1 MLNFDYLKDIPEL
14 AQLHQFCDLC
24 EQRQYTEPD
33 SSAINARKALEWL
46 VKAIYKMKG
55 VEPGER
61 ASLLQLTTAD
71 VFADFIA
78 DPKLMKAV
86 HWVRKV
92 GNLAAHD
99 GKVTRSDAFFTV
111 LNLYNLVGGVLLK
124 LRVLDTLAPFDKSLL
139 PTRQP
144 RPRILVIR
152 AEQTPE
158 AFADTV
164 EPVTVAEAPQVK
176 ADISWGDI
184 SEAETR
190 RRFIDL
196 MLREA
201 GWEVLDTEGDVVGG
215 KACIEVEVNG
225 MPNNAGK
232 GYADY
237 VLFGTDGKP
246 LAVVEAKRT
255 SKDANVG
262 KHQAELY
269 ADCLEQ
275 RYGVR
280 PVIYYTNGYE
290 IYCIDGLGYPAR
302 RLFAFHTAKDLE
314 LIMSRRTSRHDIT
327 DFSVKDEISDRY
339 YQKRAIKSMCE
350 WFNARHRRGLLVM
363 ATGTGKTRTAISLVD
378 VLQRNNWVKNTLFLA
393 DRTSLVNQAARNFS
407 KLLPNTSVTVLSDKT
422 TDVDPNAR
430 ITFSTYQTMINYVNT
445 DHKPYSIG
453 RFDLI
458 IIDEAHRSVFGK
470 YGDIFRYFD
479 SLLVGLTAT
488 PREQVDKSTYELL
501 HLEGGEPTDY
511 YEYRTAVEDG
521 YLVDYTGLI
530 RGSKVVNEG
539 IKYDDLSD
547 DEKQQ
552 LEQVWEYE
560 QLNKDP
566 DEEWVPRNIGEQEI
580 YKYIYNTDTIDK
592 MLQDLMTN
600 GLKVQSGELIGK
612 TIIFAMNSKTAK
624 LIVERFNALYPEYGN
639 GFCEQIDYSINYS
652 QDLID
657 KFSLRDNL
665 PQIAVSVDMLDTG
678 IDVPDVL
685 NLVFF
690 KRVRSRIKFMQM
702 IGRGTRLSPDIF
714 GVGKAECRL
723 QRRCNIIGK
732 PGPCGEICKH
742 KEQFFIF
749 DWGGN
754 FKYFGENPKEGK
766 AVKTTSLTER
776 LFGVRADIA
785 CALQAPQYQA
795 DDFAKG
801 LHDELKTIL
810 QAEVGKLNDAHIA
823 VRNHWPAVSKYR
835 DPAAWQYISEVDVLD
850 LKNEVAPLLPKSL
863 ENELAKKFDLLS
875 LYVQLGMVDENFD
888 SGRHEGQITIIADA
902 LRKRSTIPD
911 IQAKMPLLN
920 EIMTSAFWDNKTL
933 ASIENMRRELRDL
946 MKYLVSDGGKT
957 FTVTIEDYVT
967 DGGVAPKINT
977 DVSYREKLLDFLTQH
992 RDHPVLQKIHNLEYL
1007 SSEDIDELE
1016 RILWQELGSKED
1028 YERYLKREKMTA
1040 DIPVAAFIR
1049 KIVGLDRQKAIA
1061 LFTEFISANT
1071 LTAGQ
1076 EEFINNILNY
1086 VCMNGDME
1094 KTVFRNNRIFRD
1106 SLLKYFP
1113 NKAAQVAKFVAML
1126 HDAITA
1132 A

>member
-1 MLNFDYLKDIPEL
+1 MQNFDYLKDIPEL
-14 AQLHQFCDLC
+14 AQLHRLCELC
-24 EQRQYTEPD
+24 EQRQYVEPD
-33 SSAINARKALEWL
+33 SSAINARKALEWI
-46 VKAIYKMKG
+46 VKAIYKMKN

-61 ASLLQLTTAD
+61 ASLLQLTTSD

-78 DPKLMKAV
+78 DPELMKAV
-86 HWVRKV
+86 HWIRKV

-124 LRVLDTLAPFDKSLL
+124 LRVLETLAPFDKTLL
-139 PTRQP
+139 PTRPP
-144 RPRILVIR
+144 RPRILVVHT
-152 AEQTPE
+152 EPTPE
-158 AFADTV
+158 AFAATV
-164 EPVTVAEAPQVK
+164 EPEKITEAPAVK
-176 ADISWGDI
+176 TDLSWGDI

-201 GWEVLDTEGDVVGG
+201 GWDVLETEGDIQPS
-215 KACIEVEVNG
+215 KAGIEIEVEG

-237 VLFGTDGKP
+237 VLFGADGKP

-269 ADCLEQ
+269 ADCLEK
-275 RYGVR
+275 RYHIR
-280 PVIYYTNGYE
+280 PLIYYTNGFE
-290 IYCIDGLGYPAR
+290 IYCIDGLGYPPR
-302 RLFAFHTAKDLE
+302 RLFAFHTEKDLE
-314 LIMSRRTSRHDIT
+314 LIMQRRTSRPDVT
-327 DFSVKDEISDRY
+327 DFSVKDSISDRY
-339 YQKRAIKSMCE
+339 YQKRAIKNMCE
-350 WFNARHRRGLLVM
+350 WFNQRHRRGLLVM

-407 KLLPNTSVTVLSDKT
+407 KLLPNSPVTVLSDKT
-422 TDVDPNAR
+422 TEIDPNAR

-445 DHKPYSIG
+445 DKKPYSVG

-488 PREQVDKSTYELL
+488 PRDQVDKSTYDLL

-511 YEYRTAVEDG
+511 YEYETAIEDG
-521 YLVDYTGLI
+521 YLVDYTGFV

-539 IKYDDLSD
+539 IKYDDLSP
-547 DEKQQ
+547 EEREQ
-552 LEQVWEYE
+552 LETVWEYE
-560 QLNKDP
+560 QVNKDP
-566 DEEWVPRNIGEQEI
+566 DEEWEPRDIREQEI
-580 YKYIYNTDTIDK
+580 FKYIYNTDTIDK
-592 MLQDLMTN
+592 MLQDLMEN
-600 GLKVQSGELIGK
+600 GLKVQSGEKIGK
-612 TIIFAMNSKTAK
+612 SIIFAMNSKTAK
-624 LIVERFNALYPEYGN
+624 LIVERFNILYPQYGDK
-639 GFCEQIDYSINYS
+639 FCEQIDYSINYS
-652 QDLID
+652 QNLID
-657 KFSLRDNL
+657 KFSVRDSM

-714 GVGKAECRL
+714 GD
-723 QRRCNIIGK
+723 
-732 PGPCGEICKH
+732 GED
-742 KEQFFIF
+742 KERFYIF

-754 FKYFGENPKEGK
+754 FKYFGENPKERK
-766 AVKTTSLTER
+766 AIKSVSLTER
-776 LFGVRADIA
+776 LFGVRAAIA
-785 CALQAPQYQA
+785 CALQASQYQA

-801 LHDELKTIL
+801 FHDELKTML
-810 QAEVGKLNDAHIA
+810 QSDVAKLDDSHIS

-835 DPAAWQYISEVDVLD
+835 DPEVWQYISEVDVLD
-850 LKNEVAPLLPKSL
+850 LKNEIAPLLPKSMD
-863 ENELAKKFDLLS
+863 NELAKKFDLLA
-875 LYVQLGMVDENFD
+875 LYVQLGLVDETFE
-888 SGRHEGQITIIADA
+888 SGAQEAQITKIVDA
-902 LRKRSTIPD
+902 LRKQASIPD
-911 IQAKMPLLN
+911 IKAKMPLLN
-920 EIMTSAFWDNKTL
+920 EVMTSAFWNDKTL
-933 ASIENMRRELRDL
+933 SSIENMRKEIRDL
-946 MKYLVSDGGKT
+946 LKYLVGDSGRT
-957 FTVTIEDYVT
+957 FTVSIEDDVT
-967 DGGVAPKINT
+967 DGGEAGSIITTMTYKQKV
-977 DVSYREKLLDFLTQH
+977 LDFLAEN
-992 RDHPVLQKIHNLEYL
+992 RDLPVLQKIQNIEKLT
-1007 SSEDIDELE
+1007 SDDIDELE
-1016 RILWQELGSKED
+1016 RILWQELGTKED
-1028 YERYLKREKMTA
+1028 YERYLKREKMTT

-1049 KIVGLDRQKAIA
+1049 KVAGLDRQKAIK

-1071 LTAGQ
+1071 LTAEQ

-1086 VCMNGDME
+1086 VCQNGDMA
-1094 KTVFRNNRIFRD
+1094 KTVFRENRIFRE

-1113 NKAAQVAKFVAML
+1113 NKAAQVAQFVAML

>member
-61 ASLLQLTTAD
+61 ASLLQLTSAD

-78 DPKLMKAV
+78 DPELMKAV

-144 RPRILVIR
+144 SPNILVIR

-215 KACIEVEVNG
+215 KACIEVEVAG

-255 SKDANVG
+255 SKDAVVG

-269 ADCLEQ
+269 ADCLEK
-275 RYGVR
+275 RYHVR

-290 IYCIDGLGYPAR
+290 IHCIDGLGYPAR
-302 RLFAFHTAKDLE
+302 RLYAFHTAKDLE
-314 LIMSRRTSRHDIT
+314 LIMSRRTSRPDIS
-327 DFSVKDEISDRY
+327 DFSVNDQISDRY
-339 YQKRAIKSMCE
+339 YQKRAIKNMCE
-350 WFNARHRRGLLVM
+350 WFNERHRRGLLVM
-363 ATGTGKTRTAISLVD
+363 ATGTGKTRTAVSLVD

-393 DRTSLVNQAARNFS
+393 DRTSLVKQAVNSFNEW
-407 KLLPNTSVTVLSDKT
+407 LPNTSLTVLNDKK

-445 DHKPYSIG
+445 DNKPYSVG

-470 YGDIFRYFD
+470 FGDIFRYFD

-501 HLEGGEPTDY
+501 NLEGGQPTDD
-511 YEYRTAVEDG
+511 YEYRTAVDDG
-521 YLVDYTGLI
+521 YLVDYTGII

-539 IKYDDLSD
+539 IKYDDLTD
-547 DEKQQ
+547 DEKEQ

-560 QLNKDP
+560 QVTKDP
-566 DEEWVPRNIGEQEI
+566 DKEWVPRDIGEQEI
-580 YKYIYNTDTIDK
+580 YEYIYNTDTIDK
-592 MLQDLMTN
+592 MLQDLMAN
-600 GLKVQSGELIGK
+600 GLKIHSEELIGK

-624 LIVERFNALYPEYGN
+624 LIVERFNILYPEYGSD
-639 GFCEQIDYSINYS
+639 FCVQIDYSINYA

-657 KFSLRDNL
+657 KFKLRDTM

-678 IDVPDVL
+678 VDVPDVL

-714 GVGKAECRL
+714 GAGKAECKL
-723 QRRCNIIGK
+723 QRRCSIIGK
-732 PGPCGEICKH
+732 PGLCGEICKH
-742 KEQFFIF
+742 KEHFFIF

-754 FKYFGENPKEGK
+754 FKYFGENPQEGK
-766 AVKTTSLTER
+766 AIRATSLTER

-801 LHDELKTIL
+801 LHDELKKNL
-810 QAEVGKLNDAHIA
+810 QAEVCKLNDAHIA
-823 VRNHWPAVSKYR
+823 VRNHWNIVDKFRNPQS
-835 DPAAWQYISEVDVLD
+835 WQYISEVDVQD
-850 LKNEVAPLLPKSL
+850 LKNEVAPLLTNSL

-875 LYVQLGMVDENFD
+875 LYVQLGLIDEHFESARYETN
-888 SGRHEGQITIIADA
+888 ITTIVEA

-911 IQAKMPLLN
+911 IKAKMPLLD

-933 ASIENMRRELRDL
+933 ASIENMRKEIRDL
-946 MKYLVSDGGKT
+946 LKYLIGDNGKT
-957 FTVTIEDYVT
+957 FTVTIIDEVT
-967 DGGVAPKINT
+967 DGGIAGKINT

-992 RDHPVLQKIHNLEYL
+992 RSHPVLQKIYNLEYL
-1007 SSEDIDELE
+1007 TSQDIDELE
-1016 RILWQELGSKED
+1016 HILWQELGSKED
-1028 YERYLKREKMTA
+1028 YERYLSHEQMTA

-1049 KIVGLDRQKAIA
+1049 KLVGLDRQKAIQ
-1061 LFTEFISANT
+1061 LFSDYISANS
-1071 LTAGQ
+1071 LTAEQ

-1086 VCMNGDME
+1086 VCQNGDME
-1094 KTVFRNNRIFRD
+1094 KIVFRNNRVFREA
-1106 SLLKYFP
+1106 LLNHFQ
-1113 NKAAQVAKFVAML
+1113 NKISQVAKFVEML
-1126 HDAITA
+1126 HDTITVA
-1132 A
+1132 

>member
-1 MLNFDYLKDIPEL
+1 MLNFDYLKEIPEL
-14 AQLHQFCDLC
+14 AQLHQLCDLT
-24 EQRQYTEPD
+24 EQRQYVEPD
-33 SSAINARKALEWL
+33 SAAINARKALEWL

-61 ASLLQLTTAD
+61 TSLLELTTSD
-71 VFADFIA
+71 LFTDFIA
-78 DPKLMKAV
+78 DPELMRAV
-86 HWVRKV
+86 HWIRKV

-99 GKVTRSDAFFTV
+99 GKVTRRDAFFST

-124 LRVLDTLAPFDKSLL
+124 LRVLDTLAPFDEKLL

-144 RPRILVIR
+144 RQRILIVR

-158 AFADTV
+158 AFAATV
-164 EPVTVAEAPQVK
+164 EPEKVVEAPAVK
-176 ADISWGDI
+176 AVLSWCDI

-201 GWEVLDTEGDVVGG
+201 DWDVLGTEGDIAPA
-215 KACIEVEVNG
+215 KACIEVKVAG
-225 MPNNAGK
+225 MPNNAGT

-237 VLFGTDGKP
+237 VLFGKDGKP
-246 LAVVEAKRT
+246 LAVIEAKRT

-262 KHQAELY
+262 KYQAELY
-269 ADCLEQ
+269 ADCLEK

-290 IYCIDGLGYPAR
+290 IYCIDGIGYPPR
-302 RLFAFHTAKDLE
+302 RLFAFHTLKDLE
-314 LIMSRRTSRHDIT
+314 KIMSRRQSRHDIT
-327 DFSVKDEISDRY
+327 DFSVKDAITDRY
-339 YQKRAIKSMCE
+339 YQKRAIKAMCE
-350 WFNARHRRGLLVM
+350 WLNARHRRGLLVM

-378 VLQRNNWVKNTLFLA
+378 VLQRNNWVKTTLFLA
-393 DRTSLVNQAARNFS
+393 DRTSLVNQAAKNFG
-407 KLLPNTSVTVLSDKT
+407 KLLPNTSITVLSDKT
-422 TDVDPNAR
+422 TEIDFDAR
-430 ITFSTYQTMINYVNT
+430 ITFSTYQTMINFVNT
-445 DHKPYSIG
+445 DRKKPFSIG
-453 RFDLI
+453 RFDMI

-470 YGDIFRYFD
+470 FGDIFRYFD
-479 SLLVGLTAT
+479 SFLVGLTAT

-511 YEYRTAVEDG
+511 YEYSEAVKDG
-521 YLVDYTGLI
+521 YLVDYKGFI

-547 DEKQQ
+547 EEKQQ

-560 QLNKDP
+560 QVNKDP
-566 DEEWVPRNIGEQEI
+566 DDEWEPRDIREQEI

-592 MLQDLMTN
+592 MLQDLMEN
-600 GLKVQSGELIGK
+600 GLKIQSGELIGK

-624 LIVERFNALYPEYGN
+624 LIVERFNILYPEYGN
-639 GFCEQIDYSINYS
+639 GFCEQIDYSIKYS

-657 KFSLRDNL
+657 RFSLRDNL

-678 IDVPDVL
+678 IDVPDAL

-714 GVGKAECRL
+714 GAG
-723 QRRCNIIGK
+723 QN
-732 PGPCGEICKH
+732 
-742 KEQFFIF
+742 KELFYIF

-766 AVKTTSLTER
+766 AVKSLSLTER
-776 LFGVRADIA
+776 LFGVRADVA

-801 LHDELKTIL
+801 LHDELKAIL
-810 QAEVGKLNDAHIA
+810 QAATSKLSDAHIA
-823 VRNHWPAVSKYR
+823 VRNHWPAVEKFRKPES
-835 DPAAWQYISEVDVLD
+835 WQYISEVDVLD
-850 LKNEVAPLLPKSL
+850 LKNEIAPLLPKSM
-863 ENELAKKFDLLS
+863 ENELAKKFDLLA
-875 LYVQLGMVDENFD
+875 LYVQLGLVDENFD
-888 SGRHEGQITIIADA
+888 SGRHEAQITQIADA
-902 LRKRSTIPD
+902 LRKRASIPD
-911 IQAKMPLLN
+911 IKAKMPLLN

-933 ASIENMRRELRDL
+933 ASIENMRREIRDL
-946 MKYLVSDGGKT
+946 LKYLIGDGGKT
-957 FTVTIEDYVT
+957 FTVSIEDDVT
-967 DGGVAPKINT
+967 DGGEAGKFNT
-977 DVSYREKLLDFLTQH
+977 TMTYREKLLDFLTQQ
-992 RDHPVLQKIHNLEYL
+992 RDHPVLQKIHNLEHL
-1007 SSEDIDELE
+1007 SSADIDELE
-1016 RILWQELGSKED
+1016 RILWQELGTKED
-1028 YERYLKREKMTA
+1028 YERYLKREQMTA

-1049 KIVGLDRQKAIA
+1049 KVVGLDRQKAIR
-1061 LFTEFISANT
+1061 LFSDFISANT
-1071 LTAGQ
+1071 LTAEQ

-1086 VCMNGDME
+1086 VCQNGDMA
-1094 KTVFRNNRIFRD
+1094 KTVFRENRIFRE

-1113 NKAAQVAKFVAML
+1113 NKAAQVAQFVEML
-1126 HDAITA
+1126 HAAITA

>member
-14 AQLHQFCDLC
+14 APLHELCNLC
-24 EQRQYTEPD
+24 ETRQYTDPD
-33 SSAINARKALEWL
+33 SAAINARKALEWL
-46 VKAIYKMKG
+46 VKAIYEMKEI
-55 VEPGER
+55 EPGER
-61 ASLLQLTTAD
+61 ASLFQLTTDD
-71 VFADFIA
+71 VFVDFIA
-78 DPKLMKAV
+78 DPALMRAV
-86 HWVRKV
+86 HWIRKV
-92 GNLAAHD
+92 SNLAAHD
-99 GKVTRSDAFFTV
+99 GKVARRDAFFTT
-111 LNLYNLVGGVLLK
+111 LNLYNLIGGVLLK
-124 LRVLDTLAPFDKSLL
+124 LRVLDNLAPFDETLL
-139 PTRQP
+139 PKAATISP
-144 RPRILVIR
+144 IGPISPI
-152 AEQTPE
+152 ESISSISPIGPIGSIENIITPK
-158 AFADTV
+158 V
-164 EPVTVAEAPQVK
+164 VAEAPSVK
-176 ADISWGDI
+176 TDLLWVDI

-201 GWEVLDTEGDVVGG
+201 GWDVLETKGDTQPG
-215 KACIEVEVNG
+215 KACVEIEVAG

-237 VLFGTDGKP
+237 VLFGSDGLP

-269 ADCLEQ
+269 ADCLET

-314 LIMSRRTSRHDIT
+314 LIMSRRTSRQDIT

-339 YQKRAIKSMCE
+339 YQKRAIKAMCE

-378 VLQRNNWVKNTLFLA
+378 VLQRNKWIKNTLFLA

-422 TDVDPNAR
+422 ADVDPNAR

-445 DHKPYSIG
+445 DQKTYSVG

-488 PREQVDKSTYELL
+488 PREQVDKSTYDLL

-511 YEYRTAVEDG
+511 YEYSEAVKDV
-521 YLVDYTGLI
+521 YLVDYKGLI
-530 RGSKVVNEG
+530 RGSKIVNEG
-539 IKYDDLSD
+539 IRYDDLSD

-560 QLNKDP
+560 QVNKDP
-566 DEEWVPRNIGEQEI
+566 DDEWVPRNITEKEI
-580 YKYIYNTDTIDK
+580 FKYIYNTDTIDC
-592 MLQDLMTN
+592 MLQDLMEN

-657 KFSLRDNL
+657 KFSLRNSL

-714 GVGKAECRL
+714 GA
-723 QRRCNIIGK
+723 
-732 PGPCGEICKH
+732 GED
-742 KEQFFIF
+742 KELFYIF

-754 FKYFGENPKEGK
+754 FNYFGQNPKEGK
-766 AVKTTSLTER
+766 TVKATSLTER

-801 LHDELKTIL
+801 LHDELKTVL
-810 QAEVGKLNDAHIA
+810 QAEVGKLDDTHIA

-835 DPAAWQYISEVDVLD
+835 DPASWQYISEVDVLN

-875 LYVQLGMVDENFD
+875 LYVQLGMVDESFN
-888 SGRHEGQITIIADA
+888 SVRHEGQITVIADA

-920 EIMTSAFWDNKTL
+920 EIMTSVFWDNKTL
-933 ASIENMRRELRDL
+933 ASIENMRKQIRDL
-946 MKYLVSDGGKT
+946 LKYLQNDKGRT
-957 FTVTIEDYVT
+957 FTINIEDEIT
-967 DGGVAPKINT
+967 DGGVAGKINT
-977 DVSYREKLLDFLTQH
+977 EVSYREKLLDFLTQQ
-992 RDHPVLQKIHNLEYL
+992 RDHPVLQKIHNLENL
-1007 SSEDIDELE
+1007 TGEDIDELE
-1016 RILWQELGSKED
+1016 RILWQELGTKED
-1028 YERYLKREKMTA
+1028 YERYLRREQMTA

-1049 KIVGLDRQKAIA
+1049 KVVGLDRKKAIE
-1061 LFTEFISANT
+1061 LFTNFISANS

-1086 VCMNGDME
+1086 VCQNGDMA
-1094 KTVFRNNRIFRD
+1094 KTVFRDNRIFRE

>member
-1 MLNFDYLKDIPEL
+1 MLNFDYLKQIPEL
-14 AQLHQFCDLC
+14 APLHHLCDLC
-24 EQRQYTEPD
+24 EQRQNTEPD
-33 SSAINARKALEWL
+33 SAAINARKALEWI

-61 ASLLQLTTAD
+61 TSLLQLTTAD

-78 DPKLMKAV
+78 DPELMKAV
-86 HWVRKV
+86 HWIRKV

-99 GKVTRSDAFFTV
+99 SKVTRSDAFFTT
-111 LNLYNLVGGVLLK
+111 LNLYNLISGVLLK
-124 LRVLDTLAPFDKSLL
+124 LRVFESIPPFDKSLL
-139 PTRQP
+139 PKEPTIIQSP
-144 RPRILVIR
+144 IGPLSPIGHIESIV
-152 AEQTPE
+152 TPE
-158 AFADTV
+158 AI
-164 EPVTVAEAPQVK
+164 AEAPSVK
-176 ADISWGDI
+176 PELYWGDI

-190 RRFIDL
+190 RRYIDL
-196 MLREA
+196 MLSEA
-201 GWEVLDTEGDVVGG
+201 GWDVLENEGDIQPG
-215 KACIEVEVNG
+215 KACVEIEVAG

-246 LAVVEAKRT
+246 LAVIEAKRT
-255 SKDANVG
+255 SKDPNIG

-269 ADCLEQ
+269 AESLEN

-302 RLFAFHTAKDLE
+302 RLYAFHSIKDLE
-314 LIMSRRTSRHDIT
+314 VIMSRRASWGNIL
-327 DFSVKDEISDRY
+327 DFSVKDEITDRY
-339 YQKRAIKSMCE
+339 YQKRAIKAMCE

-378 VLQRNNWVKNTLFLA
+378 VLQRNNWIKNTLFLA
-393 DRTSLVNQAARNFS
+393 DRTSLVNQAARSFP
-407 KLLPNTSVTVLSDKT
+407 KLLPNTSVTVLSDKNA
-422 TDVDPNAR
+422 DIDPNAR
-430 ITFSTYQTMINYVNT
+430 ITFSTYQTMINYINT
-445 DHKPYSIG
+445 DHKPYSVG

-470 YGDIFRYFD
+470 FGDIFRYFD

-511 YEYRTAVEDG
+511 YEYKTAIEDG
-521 YLVDYTGLI
+521 YLVDYKGFI

-539 IKYDDLSD
+539 IRYNDLSD
-547 DEKQQ
+547 YEKQQ

-560 QLNKDP
+560 QASKDP
-566 DEEWVPRNIGEQEI
+566 ADDWEPRDIGEQEI
-580 YKYIYNTDTIDK
+580 YQYIYNTDTIDK
-592 MLQDLMTN
+592 MLQDLMEN

-612 TIIFAMNSKTAK
+612 TIIFAMNSRTAR
-624 LIVERFNALYPEYGN
+624 LIVERFNILYPEYGN

-657 KFSLRDNL
+657 RFGLRGKM

-678 IDVPDVL
+678 IDVPDIL

-714 GVGKAECRL
+714 GT
-723 QRRCNIIGK
+723 
-732 PGPCGEICKH
+732 GEDKKI
-742 KEQFFIF
+742 FYIF

-766 AVKTTSLTER
+766 SIRALSLTER
-776 LFGVRADIA
+776 LFGVRADMA
-785 CALQAPQYQA
+785 CALQAPQFQA
-795 DDFAKG
+795 DDFAKS
-801 LHDELKTIL
+801 LHDDLKDIL
-810 QAEVGKLNDAHIA
+810 HSEVVKLDDAHIS
-823 VRNHWPAVSKYR
+823 VRNHWPAVSKFR
-835 DPAAWQYISEVDVLD
+835 DTASWQYISEIDVLT
-850 LKNEVAPLLPKSL
+850 LKNEIAPLLPKSL

-875 LYVQLGMVDENFD
+875 LYVQLGLVDENFD
-888 SGRHEGQITIIADA
+888 SYRHEEQIILIAEA
-902 LRKRSTIPD
+902 LRKRATIPD

-920 EIMTSAFWDNKTL
+920 EIVASAFWENKTL
-933 ASIENMRRELRDL
+933 ASIENMRRQVRDL
-946 MKYLVSDGGKT
+946 LKYLLGDNDKT
-957 FTVTIEDYVT
+957 FTVTIEDEIT
-967 DGGVAPKINT
+967 DGGVSGKINT
-977 DVSYREKLLDFLTQH
+977 DVSYREKIIDFLNQQSN
-992 RDHPVLQKIHNLEYL
+992 HPVLQKIKNLELL

-1016 RILWQELGSKED
+1016 RILWHELGTKED
-1028 YERYLKREKMTA
+1028 YDRYLCREQMTT

-1049 KIVGLDRQKAIA
+1049 EMVGLDRRKAIS
-1061 LFTEFISANT
+1061 LFSDYISANS
-1071 LTAGQ
+1071 LTAEQ

-1086 VCMNGDME
+1086 VCQNGDME
-1094 KTVFRNNRIFRD
+1094 KSVFRDNRLFRE

-1113 NKAAQVAKFVAML
+1113 NKAAQVAQFVAML

>member
-1 MLNFDYLKDIPEL
+1 MLNFDYLKAIPEL
-14 AQLHQFCDLC
+14 AQLHQFCDFC

-33 SSAINARKALEWL
+33 SAAINARKALEWL
-46 VKAIYKMKG
+46 VKAIYKLKG
-55 VEPGER
+55 IEPGER
-61 ASLLQLTTAD
+61 SSLLELSTSE
-71 VFADFIA
+71 VFTDFIA
-78 DPKLMKAV
+78 DPELMRAV
-86 HWVRKV
+86 HWIRKV

-99 GKVTRSDAFFTV
+99 GKVTRRDSFFST

-124 LRVLDTLAPFDKSLL
+124 LRVLDTLAPFDEKLL

-144 RPRILVIR
+144 RQRILIVR

-158 AFADTV
+158 AFAATV
-164 EPVTVAEAPQVK
+164 EPEKVVEAPAVK
-176 ADISWGDI
+176 AELSWCDI

-201 GWEVLDTEGDVVGG
+201 EWDVLETEGDIAPA
-215 KACIEVEVNG
+215 KACIEVEVEG
-225 MPNNAGK
+225 MPNNASK

-237 VLFGTDGKP
+237 VLFGKDGKP
-246 LAVVEAKRT
+246 LAVIEAKRT

-269 ADCLEQ
+269 ADCLEK

-290 IYCIDGLGYPAR
+290 IYCIDGLGYPPR
-302 RLFAFHTAKDLE
+302 RLFAFHTLKDLE
-314 LIMSRRTSRHDIT
+314 KIMSRRQSRHDIT
-327 DFSVKDEISDRY
+327 DFSVKDAITDRY
-339 YQKRAIKSMCE
+339 YQKRAIKAMCE
-350 WFNARHRRGLLVM
+350 WLNARHRRGLLVM

-378 VLQRNNWVKNTLFLA
+378 VLQRNNWVKTTLFLA
-393 DRTSLVNQAARNFS
+393 DRTSLVNQAAKNFG
-407 KLLPNTSVTVLSDKT
+407 KLLPNTSITILSDKT
-422 TDVDPNAR
+422 TEIDFDAR
-430 ITFSTYQTMINYVNT
+430 ITFSTYQTMINFVNT
-445 DHKPYSIG
+445 DRKKPFSIG
-453 RFDLI
+453 RFDMI

-470 YGDIFRYFD
+470 FGDIFRYFD
-479 SLLVGLTAT
+479 SFLVGLTAT

-511 YEYRTAVEDG
+511 YEYSEAVKDG
-521 YLVDYTGLI
+521 YLVDYKGFI

-547 DEKQQ
+547 EEKQQ

-560 QLNKDP
+560 QVNKDP
-566 DEEWVPRNIGEQEI
+566 DDEWEPRDIREQEI

-592 MLQDLMTN
+592 MLQDLMEN
-600 GLKVQSGELIGK
+600 GLKIQSGEMIGK

-624 LIVERFNALYPEYGN
+624 LIVERFNILYPEYGN
-639 GFCEQIDYSINYS
+639 GFCEQIDYSIKYS

-657 KFSLRDNL
+657 RFSLRDNL

-678 IDVPDVL
+678 IDVPDAL

-714 GVGKAECRL
+714 GAG
-723 QRRCNIIGK
+723 QN
-732 PGPCGEICKH
+732 
-742 KEQFFIF
+742 KELFYIF

-766 AVKTTSLTER
+766 AVKSLSLTER
-776 LFGVRADIA
+776 LFGVRADVA

-801 LHDELKTIL
+801 LHDELKAIL
-810 QAEVGKLNDAHIA
+810 QAATSKLSDAHIA
-823 VRNHWPAVSKYR
+823 VRNHWPAVDKFRKPES
-835 DPAAWQYISEVDVLD
+835 WQYISEVDVLD
-850 LKNEVAPLLPKSL
+850 LKNEIAPLLPKSM
-863 ENELAKKFDLLS
+863 ENELAKKFDLLA
-875 LYVQLGMVDENFD
+875 LYVQLGLVDENFD
-888 SGRHEGQITIIADA
+888 SGRHEAQITQIADA
-902 LRKRSTIPD
+902 LRKRASIPD
-911 IQAKMPLLN
+911 IKAKMPLLN
-920 EIMTSAFWDNKTL
+920 EIMTSAFWDNKTI
-933 ASIENMRRELRDL
+933 ASIENMRREIRDL
-946 MKYLVSDGGKT
+946 LKYLIGDGGKT
-957 FTVTIEDYVT
+957 FTVSIEDDVT
-967 DGGVAPKINT
+967 DGGEAGKFNT
-977 DVSYREKLLDFLTQH
+977 TMTYREKLLDFLTQQ
-992 RDHPVLQKIHNLEYL
+992 RDHPVLQKIHNLEHL
-1007 SSEDIDELE
+1007 TGADINELE
-1016 RILWQELGSKED
+1016 RILWQELGTKED
-1028 YERYLKREKMTA
+1028 YERYLRREQMTA

-1049 KIVGLDRQKAIA
+1049 KVVGLDRQKAIR
-1061 LFTEFISANT
+1061 LFSDFISANT

-1086 VCMNGDME
+1086 VCQNGDMA
-1094 KTVFRNNRIFRD
+1094 KTVFRENRIFRE

-1113 NKAAQVAKFVAML
+1113 NKAAQVAQFVAML

>member
-1 MLNFDYLKDIPEL
+1 MLNFDYLKEIPEL
-14 AQLHQFCDLC
+14 APLYQLCIRC

-33 SSAINARKALEWL
+33 SAAINARKALEWL

-55 VEPGER
+55 EALPER
-61 ASLLQLTTAD
+61 ASLFDLTTAN
-71 VFADFIA
+71 VFTDFIA
-78 DPKLMKAV
+78 DPKLMQAV
-86 HWVRKV
+86 HWIRKV
-92 GNLAAHD
+92 GNFAAHNTTI
-99 GKVTRSDAFFTV
+99 TRSDAFFCT

-124 LRVLDTLAPFDKSLL
+124 LKVLKSLAPFNEKLL

-144 RPRILVIR
+144 RPRFI
-152 AEQTPE
+152 
-158 AFADTV
+158 
-164 EPVTVAEAPQVK
+164 VTKEGASPDDFVASVKPQQVAEAPAVEAK
-176 ADISWGDI
+176 LSWGGI

-196 MLREA
+196 MMREA
-201 GWEVLDTEGDVVGG
+201 GWEVLENEGDVEAG
-215 KACIEVEVNG
+215 KACIEVEVEG

-246 LAVVEAKRT
+246 LAVIEAKRT
-255 SKDANVG
+255 SKDAQAG

-269 ADCLEQ
+269 ADCLER
-275 RYGVR
+275 RYNVR
-280 PVIYYTNGYE
+280 PVIYYTNGFE
-290 IYCIDGLGYPAR
+290 LYCIDGLGYPAR
-302 RLFAFHTAKDLE
+302 RLYAFHTEKDLE
-314 LIMSRRTSRHDIT
+314 LIMSRRNAGNEIT
-327 DFSVKDEISDRY
+327 DLSINENITNRY
-339 YQKRAIKSMCE
+339 YQKRAVKNMCE

-378 VLQRNNWVKNTLFLA
+378 VLQRNNRVKNTLFLA
-393 DRTSLVNQAARNFS
+393 DRTSLVNQAARNFA
-407 KLLPNTSVTVLSDKT
+407 KLLPDTSITVLSDKNSEI
-422 TDVDPNAR
+422 DPNAR

-445 DHKPYSIG
+445 DEKPYSIG

-488 PREQVDKSTYELL
+488 PRDQVDKSTYELL
-501 HLEGGEPTDY
+501 DLEGGQPTDY
-511 YEYRTAVEDG
+511 YEYSEAVKDG

-530 RGSKVVNEG
+530 RGAKIVNEG
-539 IKYDDLSD
+539 IRYDDLSD
-547 DEKQQ
+547 EEKEQ

-560 QLNKDP
+560 QVNKDP
-566 DEEWVPRNIGEQEI
+566 DEEWQPRDFREQEI

-600 GLKVQSGELIGK
+600 GLKVQSGEMIGK

-624 LIVERFNALYPEYGN
+624 LIVERFNLLYPEYGN
-639 GFCEQIDYSINYS
+639 GFCEQIDYSVKYS

-657 KFSLRDNL
+657 KFSVRDNR

-678 IDVPDVL
+678 VDVPDVL

-714 GVGKAECRL
+714 GPGKD
-723 QRRCNIIGK
+723 
-732 PGPCGEICKH
+732 
-742 KEQFFIF
+742 KERFLIF

-754 FKYFGENPKEGK
+754 FKYFGQNPKERK
-766 AVKTTSLTER
+766 AITTVSLTER
-776 LFGVRADIA
+776 LFGVRADIV

-795 DDFAKG
+795 DEFAKG
-801 LHDELKTIL
+801 LHDELKSL
-810 QAEVGKLNDAHIA
+810 LRSEVDKLNDMHIA

-835 DPAAWQYISEVDVLD
+835 DAAAWQYISEVDVLD
-850 LKNEVAPLLPKSL
+850 LKNEIAPLIPTGGG
-863 ENELAKKFDLLS
+863 NELAKKFDLFA
-875 LYVQLGMVDENFD
+875 LYVQLGMVDKNFD
-888 SGRHEGQITIIADA
+888 STRYESQITLIADA
-902 LRKRSTIPD
+902 LRKRASIPD

-920 EIMTSAFWDNKTL
+920 EIMTSAFWCNKTL
-933 ASIENMRRELRDL
+933 ASIENMRLQIRDL
-946 MKYLVSDGGKT
+946 LKYLDGDTGKT
-957 FTVTIEDYVT
+957 FTVNIEDTIT
-967 DGGVAPKINT
+967 DEGVAEDFNT
-977 DVSYREKLLDFLTQH
+977 TMTYREKLLDFLTQH
-992 RDHPVLQKIHNLEYL
+992 RDLPVLQKIHNLEHL
-1007 SSEDIDELE
+1007 NGDDIDQLE
-1016 RILWQELGSKED
+1016 RILWQELGTKED
-1028 YERYLKREKMTA
+1028 YERYLRREQMTA

-1049 KIVGLDRQKAIA
+1049 KVVGLDRRKAIR
-1061 LFTEFISANT
+1061 LFSDFISANT

-1086 VCMNGDME
+1086 VCQNGEMG
-1094 KTVFRNNRIFRD
+1094 KNVFRDNRLFRE

-1113 NKAAQVAKFVAML
+1113 NKAAQVARFVTML
-1126 HDAITA
+1126 NDAITVA
-1132 A
+1132 

>member
-1 MLNFDYLKDIPEL
+1 MLNFDYLKAIPEL

-33 SSAINARKALEWL
+33 SAAINARKALEWL
-46 VKAIYKMKG
+46 VKAIYKLKG
-55 VEPGER
+55 IEPGER
-61 ASLLQLTTAD
+61 SSLLELSTSE
-71 VFADFIA
+71 VFTDFIA
-78 DPKLMKAV
+78 DPELMRAV
-86 HWVRKV
+86 HWIRKV

-99 GKVTRSDAFFTV
+99 GKVTRRDSFFST

-124 LRVLDTLAPFDKSLL
+124 LRVLDTLAPFDEKLL

-144 RPRILVIR
+144 RQRILIVR

-158 AFADTV
+158 AFAATV
-164 EPVTVAEAPQVK
+164 EPEKVVEAPAVK
-176 ADISWGDI
+176 AELSWCDI

-201 GWEVLDTEGDVVGG
+201 EWDVLETEGDIAPA
-215 KACIEVEVNG
+215 KACIEVEVEG
-225 MPNNAGK
+225 MPNNASK

-237 VLFGTDGKP
+237 VLFGKDGKP
-246 LAVVEAKRT
+246 LAVIEAKRT

-269 ADCLEQ
+269 ADCLEK

-290 IYCIDGLGYPAR
+290 IYCIDGLGYPPR
-302 RLFAFHTAKDLE
+302 RLFAFHTLKDLE
-314 LIMSRRTSRHDIT
+314 KIMSRRQSRHDIT
-327 DFSVKDEISDRY
+327 DFSVKDAITDRY
-339 YQKRAIKSMCE
+339 YQKRAIKAMCE
-350 WFNARHRRGLLVM
+350 WLNARHRRGLLVM

-378 VLQRNNWVKNTLFLA
+378 VLQRNNWVKTTLFLA

-445 DHKPYSIG
+445 DQKPYSVG

-470 YGDIFRYFD
+470 FGDIFRYFD

-511 YEYRTAVEDG
+511 YEYSEAVKDG
-521 YLVDYTGLI
+521 YLVDYKGFI

-547 DEKQQ
+547 EEKQQ

-560 QLNKDP
+560 QVNKDP
-566 DEEWVPRNIGEQEI
+566 DDEWEPRDIREQEI

-592 MLQDLMTN
+592 MLQDLMEN
-600 GLKVQSGELIGK
+600 GLKIQSGEMIGK

-624 LIVERFNALYPEYGN
+624 LIVERFNILYPEYGN
-639 GFCEQIDYSINYS
+639 GFCEQIDYSIKYS

-657 KFSLRDNL
+657 RFSLRDNL

-678 IDVPDVL
+678 IDVPDAL

-714 GVGKAECRL
+714 GAG
-723 QRRCNIIGK
+723 QN
-732 PGPCGEICKH
+732 
-742 KEQFFIF
+742 KELFYIF

-766 AVKTTSLTER
+766 AVKSLSLTER
-776 LFGVRADIA
+776 LFGVRADVA

-801 LHDELKTIL
+801 LHDELKAIL
-810 QAEVGKLNDAHIA
+810 QAATSKLSDAHIA
-823 VRNHWPAVSKYR
+823 VRNHWPAVDKFRKPES
-835 DPAAWQYISEVDVLD
+835 WQYISEVDVLD
-850 LKNEVAPLLPKSL
+850 LKNEIAPLLPKSM
-863 ENELAKKFDLLS
+863 ENELAKKFDLLA
-875 LYVQLGMVDENFD
+875 LYVQLGLVDENFD
-888 SGRHEGQITIIADA
+888 SGRHEAQITQIADA
-902 LRKRSTIPD
+902 LRKRASIPD
-911 IQAKMPLLN
+911 IKAKMPLLN
-920 EIMTSAFWDNKTL
+920 EIMTSAFWDNKTI
-933 ASIENMRRELRDL
+933 ASIENMRREIRDL
-946 MKYLVSDGGKT
+946 LKYLIGDGGKT
-957 FTVTIEDYVT
+957 FTVSIEDDVT
-967 DGGVAPKINT
+967 DGGEAGKFNT
-977 DVSYREKLLDFLTQH
+977 TMTYREKLLDFLTQQ
-992 RDHPVLQKIHNLEYL
+992 RDHPVLQKIHNLEHL
-1007 SSEDIDELE
+1007 TGADINELE
-1016 RILWQELGSKED
+1016 RILWQELGTKED
-1028 YERYLKREKMTA
+1028 YERYLRREQMTA

-1049 KIVGLDRQKAIA
+1049 KVVGLDRQKAIR
-1061 LFTEFISANT
+1061 LFSDFISANT

-1086 VCMNGDME
+1086 VCQNGDMA
-1094 KTVFRNNRIFRD
+1094 KTVFRENRIFRE

-1113 NKAAQVAKFVAML
+1113 NKAAQVAQFVAML

>member
-1 MLNFDYLKDIPEL
+1 MLNFDYLKAIPEL

-33 SSAINARKALEWL
+33 SAAINARKALEWL
-46 VKAIYKMKG
+46 VKAIYKLKG
-55 VEPGER
+55 IEPGER
-61 ASLLQLTTAD
+61 SSLLELSTSE
-71 VFADFIA
+71 VFTDFIA
-78 DPKLMKAV
+78 DPELMRAV
-86 HWVRKV
+86 HWIRKV

-99 GKVTRSDAFFTV
+99 GKVTRRDSFFST

-124 LRVLDTLAPFDKSLL
+124 LRVLDTLAPFDEKLL

-144 RPRILVIR
+144 RQRILIVR

-158 AFADTV
+158 AFAATV
-164 EPVTVAEAPQVK
+164 EPEKVVEAPAVK
-176 ADISWGDI
+176 AELSWCDI

-201 GWEVLDTEGDVVGG
+201 EWDVLETEGDIAPA
-215 KACIEVEVNG
+215 KACIEVEVEG
-225 MPNNAGK
+225 MPNNASK

-237 VLFGTDGKP
+237 VLFGKDGKP
-246 LAVVEAKRT
+246 LAVIEAKRT

-269 ADCLEQ
+269 ADCLEK

-290 IYCIDGLGYPAR
+290 IYCIDGLGYPPR
-302 RLFAFHTAKDLE
+302 RLFAFHTLKDLE
-314 LIMSRRTSRHDIT
+314 KIMSRRQSRHDIT
-327 DFSVKDEISDRY
+327 DFSVKDAITDRY
-339 YQKRAIKSMCE
+339 YQKRAIKAMCE
-350 WFNARHRRGLLVM
+350 WLNARHRRGLLVM

-378 VLQRNNWVKNTLFLA
+378 VLQRNNWVKTTLFLA
-393 DRTSLVNQAARNFS
+393 DRTSLVNQAAKNFG
-407 KLLPNTSVTVLSDKT
+407 KLLPNTSITILSDKT
-422 TDVDPNAR
+422 TEIDFDAR
-430 ITFSTYQTMINYVNT
+430 ITFSTYQTMINFVNT
-445 DHKPYSIG
+445 DRKKPFSIG
-453 RFDLI
+453 RFDMI

-470 YGDIFRYFD
+470 FGDIFRYFD
-479 SLLVGLTAT
+479 SFLVGLTAT

-511 YEYRTAVEDG
+511 YEYSEAVKDG
-521 YLVDYTGLI
+521 YLVDYKGFI

-547 DEKQQ
+547 EEKQQ

-560 QLNKDP
+560 QVNKDP
-566 DEEWVPRNIGEQEI
+566 DDEWEPRDIREQEI

-592 MLQDLMTN
+592 MLQDLMEN
-600 GLKVQSGELIGK
+600 GLKIQSGEMIGK

-624 LIVERFNALYPEYGN
+624 LIVERFNILYPEYGN
-639 GFCEQIDYSINYS
+639 GFCEQIDYSIKYS

-657 KFSLRDNL
+657 RFSLRDNL

-678 IDVPDVL
+678 IDVPDAL

-714 GVGKAECRL
+714 GAG
-723 QRRCNIIGK
+723 QN
-732 PGPCGEICKH
+732 
-742 KEQFFIF
+742 KELFYIF

-766 AVKTTSLTER
+766 AVKSLSLTER
-776 LFGVRADIA
+776 LFGVRADVA

-801 LHDELKTIL
+801 LHDELKAIL
-810 QAEVGKLNDAHIA
+810 QAATSKLSDAHIA
-823 VRNHWPAVSKYR
+823 VRNHWPAVDKFRKPES
-835 DPAAWQYISEVDVLD
+835 WQYISEVDVLD
-850 LKNEVAPLLPKSL
+850 LKNEIAPLLPKSM
-863 ENELAKKFDLLS
+863 ENELAKKFDLLA
-875 LYVQLGMVDENFD
+875 LYVQLGLVDENFD
-888 SGRHEGQITIIADA
+888 SGRHEAQITQIADA
-902 LRKRSTIPD
+902 LRKRASIPD
-911 IQAKMPLLN
+911 IKAKMPLLN
-920 EIMTSAFWDNKTL
+920 EIMTSAFWDNKTI
-933 ASIENMRRELRDL
+933 ASIENMRREIRDL
-946 MKYLVSDGGKT
+946 LKYLIGDGGKT
-957 FTVTIEDYVT
+957 FTVSIEDDVT
-967 DGGVAPKINT
+967 DGGEAGKFNT
-977 DVSYREKLLDFLTQH
+977 TMTYREKLLDFLTQQ
-992 RDHPVLQKIHNLEYL
+992 RDHPVLQKIHNLEHL
-1007 SSEDIDELE
+1007 TGADINELE
-1016 RILWQELGSKED
+1016 RILWQELGTKED
-1028 YERYLKREKMTA
+1028 YERYLRREQMTA
-1040 DIPVAAFIR
+1040 AIPVPAFIR
-1049 KIVGLDRQKAIA
+1049 KVVGLDRQKAIR
-1061 LFTEFISANT
+1061 LFSDFISANT

-1086 VCMNGDME
+1086 VCQNGDMA
-1094 KTVFRNNRIFRD
+1094 KTVFRENRIFRE

-1113 NKAAQVAKFVAML
+1113 NKAAQVAQFVAML

>member
-14 AQLHQFCDLC
+14 AQLHYLCDLC
-24 EQRQYTEPD
+24 EQRQASEPD
-33 SSAINARKALEWL
+33 SAAINARKALEWL
-46 VKAIYKMKG
+46 VKAIYKMKN
-55 VEPGER
+55 VETSER
-61 ASLLQLTTAD
+61 TTLFELTTSE
-71 VFADFIA
+71 VFIDFIA
-78 DPKLMKAV
+78 DPELMRAV
-86 HWVRKV
+86 HWIRKI

-99 GKVTRSDAFFTV
+99 GTVTRRDAYFTA

-124 LRVLDTLAPFDKSLL
+124 LRILDSLAPFDKTLL
-139 PTRQP
+139 PTHQP
-144 RPRILVIR
+144 RPRIM
-152 AEQTPE
+152 P
-158 AFADTV
+158 
-164 EPVTVAEAPQVK
+164 PVTPDQSPDTFAETVGTRHVASAPSVQI
-176 ADISWGDI
+176 DLDWGDI

-201 GWEVLDTEGDVVGG
+201 GWDVLETEGDIQPG

-237 VLFGTDGKP
+237 VLFGPDGKP

-255 SKDANVG
+255 SADANAG

-269 ADCLEQ
+269 ADCLES

-280 PVIYYTNGYE
+280 PVIYYTNGFE

-302 RLFAFHTAKDLE
+302 RLFAFHSAKDLE
-314 LIMSRRTSRHDIT
+314 LIMSRRTSRRDIA

-339 YQKRAIKSMCE
+339 YQKRGIKAMCE

-378 VLQRNNWVKNTLFLA
+378 VLQRNNWIKNTLFLA

-422 TDVDPNAR
+422 TDVDLNAR

-445 DHKPYSIG
+445 DQKPYSVG

-470 YGDIFRYFD
+470 FGDIFRYFD

-511 YEYRTAVEDG
+511 YEYSTAVEDG
-521 YLVDYTGLI
+521 YLVDYKGLI
-530 RGSKVVNEG
+530 RGSKIVNEG

-547 DEKQQ
+547 EEKKQ

-566 DEEWVPRNIGEQEI
+566 DDEWEPRDIGEQEI
-580 YKYIYNTDTIDK
+580 FKYIYNTDTIDK
-592 MLQDLMTN
+592 MLQDLMES

-612 TIIFAMNSKTAK
+612 TIIFAINSKTAK
-624 LIVERFNALYPEYGN
+624 LIVERFNILYPEYGN

-657 KFSLRDNL
+657 RFSLRDNM

-714 GVGKAECRL
+714 GSGKD
-723 QRRCNIIGK
+723 
-732 PGPCGEICKH
+732 
-742 KEQFFIF
+742 KELFYIF

-766 AVKTTSLTER
+766 PIKTTSLTER
-776 LFGVRADIA
+776 LFGVRADVA

-801 LHDELKTIL
+801 LHDDLKTIL
-810 QAEVGKLNDAHIA
+810 QAEVGKLDDAHIA
-823 VRNHWPAVSKYR
+823 VRNHWPVVSKYR
-835 DPAAWQYISEVDVLD
+835 DPASWQYISEVDVLD

-888 SGRHEGQITIIADA
+888 SGRHEGQITVIAEA

-933 ASIENMRRELRDL
+933 ASIENMRKQIRDL
-946 MKYLVSDGGKT
+946 LKYLVGDSGKS
-957 FTVTIEDYVT
+957 FTVNIEDNVT
-967 DGGVAPKINT
+967 DGGVAGKINT
-977 DVSYREKLLDFLTQH
+977 DVSYREKLLDFLTEH
-992 RDHPVLQKIHNLEYL
+992 RNHPVLQKIHNLEHL
-1007 SSEDIDELE
+1007 SVEDIDELE
-1016 RILWQELGSKED
+1016 HILWQELGTKED
-1028 YERYLKREKMTA
+1028 YERYLRREQMTV
-1040 DIPVAAFIR
+1040 DIPVAAFLR
-1049 KIVGLDRQKAIA
+1049 KIVGLNRVKAIQ
-1061 LFTEFISANT
+1061 LFTEYISANN
-1071 LTAGQ
+1071 LTAKQ

-1086 VCMNGDME
+1086 VCQNGDME
-1094 KTVFRNNRIFRD
+1094 KSVFSRNRIFRE
-1106 SLLKYFP
+1106 SLTRYFP
-1113 NKAAQVAKFVAML
+1113 NKLAQVARYVDML
-1126 HDAITA
+1126 HEAITVA
-1132 A
+1132 